1 MVRSMVRWTA
11 LGLVFGLL
19 AATNVDAQQ
28 QPPRVF
34 ASDAGLV
41 LNFVKADKTADFEAV
56 MQKLKEALQKS
67 DKPQRKEQAATWKVF
82 KSPDPAAGGNVLYV
96 FVIDPA
102 VKGADYNVIQL
113 LIEGFTNA
121 EVQTLYTQYAGALAS
136 QTIVNLTL
144 TAALGK

>member
-1 MVRSMVRWTA
+1 MVRWMA
-11 LGLVFGLL
+11 LGVVVGLL
-19 AATNVDAQQ
+19 ATTSMHAQQ

-34 ASDAGLV
+34 ASDAGIV
-41 LNFVKADKTADFEAV
+41 LNFVKADKTTDFENV
-56 MQKLKEALQKS
+56 VHKLKEALQKS

-96 FVIDPA
+96 FVIDPS

-113 LIEGFTNA
+113 LVEGFSNA

-136 QTIVNLTL
+136 QNIVNLAL
-144 TAALGK
+144 VADLGK